1 MIKVFPSK
9 SYFFRELEKE
19 ITSTGENIEHDT
31 NLDNYGRR
39 VIFIFFS
46 SHNIRAGENV
56 EVGIM
61 SSEVR
66 VMFFDLIPLAQNV
79 Q

>member
-1 MIKVFPSK
+1 MLKVFPSH
-9 SYFFRELEKE
+9 SCFFRELEKE

-46 SHNIRAGENV
+46 SHNISVGENV
-56 EVGIM
+56 EVGIVSKKGYDM
-61 SSEVR
+61 
-66 VMFFDLIPLAQNV
+66 
-79 Q
+79 